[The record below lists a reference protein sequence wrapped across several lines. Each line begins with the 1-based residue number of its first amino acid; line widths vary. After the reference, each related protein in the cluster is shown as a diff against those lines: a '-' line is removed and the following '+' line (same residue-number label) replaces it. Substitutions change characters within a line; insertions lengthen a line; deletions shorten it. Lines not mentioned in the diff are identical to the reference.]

1 MKKIKSWSRAIHIG
15 LMTLFWLSI
24 LLLRQKMSPRKKR
37 SLARYY
43 KRKWAKRMLHI
54 LGIKVQVH
62 GQIPELAEGFIITPN
77 HRSHLDIPVVMSL
90 FDCSMLSKAEV
101 AGWPVIGIAA
111 KAVGTIFVQR
121 EDRNSRSAS
130 LEKIAHYLQEGYTI
144 NVFPEG
150 TTYKSP
156 EFGVFKPG
164 VFNLAN
170 QTGAYVIPIRIEYE
184 DTAYEWVA
192 EQTAFQHFFL
202 KPGWSGTV
210 VHVYVGEPIRP
221 KESGVALKEAVEAWI
236 RGVGHPNTSTYL

>member
-1 MKKIKSWSRAIHIG
+1 MKKIKSWSRAIHVG
-15 LMTLFWLSI
+15 LMTLFWLSV
-24 LLLRQKMSPRKKR
+24 LLFRQKINPRKKR

-43 KRKWAKRMLHI
+43 KRLWAKRMLRI

-62 GQIPELAEGFIITPN
+62 GQIPELTDGFIITPN

-101 AGWPVIGIAA
+101 AQWPVIGIAA

-130 LEKIAHYLQEGYTI
+130 LERIAHYLQESYTI

-150 TTYKSP
+150 TTFKSP
-156 EFGVFKPG
+156 EFGVFKVG
-164 VFNLAN
+164 VFNLAY

-184 DTAYEWVA
+184 DPAYEWVA

-202 KPGWSGTV
+202 KPGWSSTV
-210 VHVYVGEPIRP
+210 VHVYVGEPIPP
-221 KESGVALKEAVEAWI
+221 KESGIALKETVEAWI
-236 RGVGHPNTSTYL
+236 QGVQHPNTST